1 MAMNDMTAANLRSAY
16 GGESQAHMR
25 YKVWGAKA
33 KEEGFPNV
41 ARLFQAISYAEEVH
55 ASNHFR
61 ELATESGDFLVASM
75 AGFGLSGTAQNLQG
89 AIDGENF
96 EVRQMYPAYIA
107 VAKDQNE
114 KGGMLS
120 FHYAIEAEKIH
131 AALFTEA
138 KQAVEAGEDMAV
150 DTVQICEVCGHTRLG
165 EAPDKC
171 PVCGRGREVFR
182 AFP

>member
-1 MAMNDMTAANLRSAY
+1 MTMNEMTAANLRSAY

-33 KEEGFPNV
+33 QEEGYPNV
-41 ARLFQAISYAEEVH
+41 ARLFLAIAFAEEVH
-55 ASNHFR
+55 ASNHFH
-61 ELATESGDFLVASM
+61 ELAAESGDFLVASM
-75 AGFGLSGTAQNLQG
+75 AGFGLASTEENLQG

-96 EVRQMYPAYIA
+96 EVNQMYPAYIA
-107 VAKDQNE
+107 VAKEQNE
-114 KGGMLS
+114 KGGARS
-120 FHYAIEAEKIH
+120 FHYAVEAEKIH

-138 KQAVEAGEDMAV
+138 KQAVEGGEDMPL
-150 DTVQICEVCGHTRLG
+150 DTVQICDVCGHTRVG

-182 AFP
+182 SFA

>member
-1 MAMNDMTAANLRSAY
+1 MSMNEMTAANLRSAF

-25 YKVWGAKA
+25 YKVWGARA
-33 KEEGFPNV
+33 KDEGFPNV
-41 ARLFQAISYAEEVH
+41 ARLFEAIAFAEEVH
-55 ASNHFR
+55 ANNHFH
-61 ELATESGDFLVASM
+61 ELASVNGDFLVASV
-75 AGFGLSGTAQNLQG
+75 AGFGLNSTAENLQG

-96 EVRQMYPAYIA
+96 EVQQMYPAYIA
-107 VAKDQNE
+107 VAKEQDE
-114 KGGMLS
+114 KGGMRS

-138 KQAVEAGEDMAV
+138 KQAVEGNEDLAL
-150 DTVQICEVCGHTRLG
+150 DTVQICDICGHTRLG

>member
-1 MAMNDMTAANLRSAY
+1 MTMNEMTAANLRSAF
-16 GGESQAHMR
+16 GGESQANMR
-25 YKVWGAKA
+25 YKVWGARA
-33 KEEGFPNV
+33 REEGFPNV
-41 ARLFQAISYAEEVH
+41 ARLFEAISYAEEVH
-55 ASNHFR
+55 ASNHFH

-75 AGFGLSGTAQNLQG
+75 AGFGLNGTAENLQG

-96 EVRQMYPAYIA
+96 EVLQMYPAYIA
-107 VAKDQNE
+107 VAREQNE
-114 KGGMLS
+114 KGGMRS

-138 KQAVEAGEDMAV
+138 KQAVEGGEDLALA
-150 DTVQICEVCGHTRLG
+150 TVQICEICGHTRFG

-171 PVCGRGREVFR
+171 PVCNRGREVFR